1 MTGHFAGLSLLRV
14 YFPIV
19 SLFRQRFTPV
29 IFVILCLASLAGTTG
44 MSADVTAG
52 ASPGLNASLVRLF
65 GGFPAFT
72 AQLELRMVDA
82 KGVET
87 LNAPMKFSL
96 LDGKMRGDL
105 DVTRLKAKDLP
116 ALASSAAASVGMD
129 RVVTL
134 VRPDRKE
141 TYLLYPKFKACV
153 FAPIDET
160 EIASLKKPAK
170 VVRTPLAKETLD
182 GHPCSKQKVV
192 VTEPDGRHDTAI
204 VWYATDLKNF
214 PVQIE
219 TKDDTDTII
228 MRFRDVKIERPAA
241 KDFDLPEGTQRY
253 DDPSDLT
260 KAVMKQYIGQAL
272 FK

>member
-1 MTGHFAGLSLLRV
+1 MGHFAGLSPLQDYV
-14 YFPIV
+14 SFV
-19 SLFRQRFTPV
+19 SLFRQRFIRV
-29 IFVILCLASLAGTTG
+29 VLAILCLCSLAATT
-44 MSADVTAG
+44 ALTAEVTAG

-72 AQLELRMVDA
+72 AQLELRMVDT

-87 LNAPMKFSL
+87 MNAPMKFSL

-105 DVTRLKAKDLP
+105 DVTKLKAKDLP

-129 RVVTL
+129 TVITL
-134 VRPDRKE
+134 VRPDKKE
-141 TYLLYPKFKACV
+141 TYLLYPKFNACV
-153 FAPIDET
+153 FVPLDES

-170 VVRTPLAKETLD
+170 VVKTPLGKETLD
-182 GHPCSKQKVV
+182 GHPCTKQKVV
-192 VTEPDGRHDTAI
+192 VTEPDGRQDAAI
-204 VWYATDLKNF
+204 VWYAIDLQNF

-228 MRFRDVKIERPAA
+228 MRFRGVKVERRAA
-241 KDFDLPEGTQRY
+241 KDFDLPEGTKRY
-253 DDPSDLT
+253 EDASDLT